1 MRNVKKIPEDTKAR
15 VDNYPKLSQSQ
26 GMKEKQLT
34 ITSKDITQKQW
45 SNLIL
50 ELNLIKKAWSSYATL
65 ELQGTG
71 VRKIIAHGTRNFDSK
86 VLEDDD

>member
-1 MRNVKKIPEDTKAR
+1 
-15 VDNYPKLSQSQ
+15 
-26 GMKEKQLT
+26 MKEKQLT
-34 ITSKDITQKQW
+34 ITSSNITQKQW

-50 ELNLIKKAWSSYATL
+50 ELNLVKKAWSSYATL

-86 VLEDDD
+86 ILEDD